1 MASSWLELQASLR
14 SGVKSFPSPVSGK
27 CGVGTRTADTNIN
40 LGLPSLDG
48 IAGEVNGILGDIQ
61 GEIDQFG
68 SEIMNVL
75 NDIGAWIPPGL
86 QSAGSGAASEAAAV
100 SKVADITTAD
110 TSTSQGGN
118 IQKIEGHNENTGQ
131 SFYQVRMSSGT
142 GFTLDTDGSIRF
154 VASPDPSDSPIA
166 GDFQITRCNSFL
178 ANIEEACIISINNKN
193 NICGGKDAKIKKA
206 LNILVNGGDVDLE
219 VTGGDVKVKSSGN
232 ISLDAGKT
240 LELRGAD
247 IRMFAGGGKVDAK
260 SSGQAAGEEYGG
272 MIDLRCGTYRNS
284 ATTKQTIESAKY
296 STIKGE
302 LTLAMEDPLARFNI
316 VSAGHLMFDVNGDIL
331 EESRSKATIVGR
343 IPKAG
348 IPTIPIVGRMIE
360 QNAQYTIVNDRPNI
374 PSPTSGS
381 TETPDAQPMFQVVNG
396 TAGLGGM
403 KVSIT
408 KGDIIF
414 STKLGNMLMGN
425 EKSMVADITKPITD
439 TSLSPAILKNAKTPG
454 MYVGSDASPFL
465 ALYNASSTY
474 MSAGKFTPGPTPSV
488 NSVVVTPA
496 SVNLTASAMTNKVI
510 GAMVNTME
518 GSVTT
523 SITGSN
529 TLNITGTK
537 VENITGAKLANV
549 TGLITDKSPTGVVI
563 DSPGTITIKSKGA
576 MDIESGGAMSIKANG
591 GNITMTASAI
601 LLN

>member
-1 MASSWLELQASLR
+1 MASSWLELQAKLK
-14 SGVKSFPSPVSGK
+14 SGVASFPNPVSGK
-27 CGVGTRTADTNIN
+27 CGTGTRTADTDIN

-48 IAGEVNGILGDIQ
+48 ISGQVNGILGDIQ

-68 SEIMNVL
+68 SEVMGVL
-75 NDIGAWIPPGL
+75 QDIGAWIPPEL
-86 QSAGSGAASEAAAV
+86 QGSSGGSSEQKQAA
-100 SKVADITTAD
+100 KIADITSYEA
-110 TSTSQGGN
+110 STSQGGN
-118 IQKIEGHNENTGQ
+118 IQKVEGHNENTGQ
-131 SFYQVRMSSGT
+131 SFYQIKMSSGT
-142 GFTLDTDGSIRF
+142 GVTFDTDGSIRF
-154 VASPDPSDSPIA
+154 VASPDPTDSPIA

-247 IRMFAGGGKVDAK
+247 IRLFAGGGKQDSK
-260 SSGQAAGEEYGG
+260 SASQANGEDYGG
-272 MIDLRCGTYRNS
+272 MVDVRCGVYRNS

-302 LTLAMEDPLARFNI
+302 MTIAMEDPLARFNI

-343 IPKAG
+343 IPKVG
-348 IPTIPIVGRMIE
+348 IPTIPVLGNMVD
-360 QNAQYTIVNDRPNI
+360 QNAQYTIVNDRPKI
-374 PSPTSGS
+374 PSVPTGS

-396 TAGLGGM
+396 TAGVGGF
-403 KVSIT
+403 KINIT
-408 KGDIIF
+408 KGDLVF
-414 STKLGNMLMGN
+414 STKLGNMIMGN
-425 EKSMVADITKPITD
+425 EKSLIADITKPSTD
-439 TSLSPAILKNAKTPG
+439 TTLSPAILKNAKTPG

-465 ALYNASSTY
+465 ALYNASATY
-474 MSAGKFTPGPTPSV
+474 MAAGKFTPGPTPSI
-488 NSVVVTPA
+488 NSVLVTPA

-518 GSVTT
+518 GAVTT
-523 SITGSN
+523 
-529 TLNITGTK
+529 NITGTNTLNVTGAK

-563 DSPGTITIKSKGA
+563 DSPGTISIKSKGA
-576 MDIESGGAMSIKANG
+576 MDIEAGGAMTIKAT
-591 GNITMTASAI
+591 GNMTMTASAI